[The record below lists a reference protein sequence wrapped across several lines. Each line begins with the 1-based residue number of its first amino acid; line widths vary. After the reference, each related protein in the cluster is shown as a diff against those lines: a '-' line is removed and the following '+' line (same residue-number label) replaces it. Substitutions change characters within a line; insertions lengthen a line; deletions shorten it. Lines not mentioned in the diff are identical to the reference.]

1 MLQLNGGQR
10 YSFGLFVTAIGIIA
24 LLILLTS
31 CRDKQLELPIPPP
44 VIVADTISV
53 KDTST
58 TTAPVG
64 GYKYLALGDSY
75 TIGQGVPEE
84 GRFPM
89 QVAAI
94 LNAKGIP
101 VSKPAIIA
109 QTGWPTATLLTAI
122 EQANPAPD
130 NDIVT
135 LLIGVNDQYQSHDT
149 TGYRSKFTTSLE
161 KAIQLAKGK
170 RSRVFVLSIPD
181 YSVTPFG
188 MGAYASQTALEI
200 DQFNAINKAVTLS
213 YNISYTDITPIS
225 RAAKGDATMLASDGL
240 HPSGSQYR
248 LWAEQLVIPIITQL
262 K

>member
-10 YSFGLFVTAIGIIA
+10 YSFGQFVTWIAIIA
-24 LLILLTS
+24 LAIMITS
-31 CRDKQLELPIPPP
+31 CRDKQLDLPAPPP
-44 VIVADTISV
+44 VIVKDTIVV

-58 TTAPVG
+58 ITVPVG
-64 GYKYLALGDSY
+64 GFKYLALGDSY
-75 TIGQGVPEE
+75 TIGQGVLEE
-84 GRFPM
+84 ARFPM

-94 LNAKGIP
+94 LSAKNIA
-101 VSKPAIIA
+101 VNKPAIIA
-109 QTGWPTATLLTAI
+109 QTGWPTASLLAAI
-122 EQANPAPD
+122 EQVNPAPD

-149 TGYRSKFTTSLE
+149 TGYRNKFTTSLE

-170 RSRVFVLSIPD
+170 PHRVFVLSIPD

-200 DQFNAINKAVTLS
+200 DQFNSINKSVTLS
-213 YNISYTDITPIS
+213 YNVSYTDVTTIS
-225 RAAKGDATMLASDGL
+225 RAAKGNATMLAPDGL

-248 LWAEQLVIPIITQL
+248 LWAEQVVIPITTQL
-262 K
+262 R